1 MTEHHA
7 RNRTR
12 TPGATRD
19 TTPAA
24 AGARQTAAQPQT
36 RPTGRNPRAADQG
49 PQRAGRPVTVG
60 RYRGRT
66 APNSTQDA
74 AAVRRIGA
82 DAPARTDVRGGGRAP
97 QVAQGPARPPM
108 PRPAPRN
115 TGPAR
120 KPEPLTLDARIRQ
133 ALGHPES
140 APARTGD
147 RWPTH
152 RARRARRRGRNGK
165 TR

>member
-1 MTEHHA
+1 MTERHA
-7 RNRTR
+7 RTR
-12 TPGATRD
+12 TRTRGATRD

-36 RPTGRNPRAADQG
+36 RPTDRNPRAAD

-66 APNSTQDA
+66 APNGTQDA
-74 AAVRRIGA
+74 AGVRRIGA
-82 DAPARTDVRGGGRAP
+82 DGPARTDVRGGGRAP
-97 QVAQGPARPPM
+97 QAAQGAAQPQTRPTG
-108 PRPAPRN
+108 RN

-133 ALGHPES
+133 ALGHAEP

-152 RARRARRRGRNGK
+152 RAHRARRRGRNGK

>member
-7 RNRTR
+7 RTRTR
-12 TPGATRD
+12 TGGATRD
-19 TTPAA
+19 TTSAA
-24 AGARQTAAQPQT
+24 AGARQTTEQPQT

-74 AAVRRIGA
+74 AGVRRIGA

-97 QVAQGPARPPM
+97 QAAQGTERTA
-108 PRPAPRN
+108 PRPTVRN
-115 TGPAR
+115 TGPAHQ
-120 KPEPLTLDARIRQ
+120 PQPLTLDARIRL
-133 ALGHPES
+133 ALGHADS

-147 RWPTH
+147 KWPTH
-152 RARRARRRGRNGK
+152 RAHRARRRGRNGK

>member
-7 RNRTR
+7 RTRTR
-12 TPGATRD
+12 TRGAARD
-19 TTPAA
+19 TTSAA

-66 APNSTQDA
+66 APNATQDTA
-74 AAVRRIGA
+74 GVRRIGA

-115 TGPAR
+115 TGPAHQ
-120 KPEPLTLDARIRQ
+120 PEPLTLDARIRQ
-133 ALGHPES
+133 ALGHADS

-152 RARRARRRGRNGK
+152 RANRARRRGRNGK